1 MKLFAAILFSV
12 LVLQVAQ
19 AKNASKNLP
28 SKIVTYM
35 KENYPNATKVEWIK
49 ANNQDYKNTVYQ
61 ADFYDNGLLVIL
73 EITPEGEVLAK
84 ETELLTKDI
93 PKDMLFYI
101 QGHKLKYV
109 ARIDYNDEKSVYVM
123 ETMFKK
129 HEDFMV
135 MNPTGTSVLHVKKHF
150 LLF

>member
-12 LVLQVAQ
+12 LALQVAQ
-19 AKNASKNLP
+19 AKDLSKNLP
-28 SKIVTYM
+28 EKIATYM
-35 KENYPNATKVEWIK
+35 KDNYPNATKVDWTKE
-49 ANNQDYKNTVYQ
+49 NNTDTAVYQ

-84 ETELLTKDI
+84 ETELLTHDI

-109 ARIDYNDEKSVYVM
+109 ARIDYNNEKPVYVM